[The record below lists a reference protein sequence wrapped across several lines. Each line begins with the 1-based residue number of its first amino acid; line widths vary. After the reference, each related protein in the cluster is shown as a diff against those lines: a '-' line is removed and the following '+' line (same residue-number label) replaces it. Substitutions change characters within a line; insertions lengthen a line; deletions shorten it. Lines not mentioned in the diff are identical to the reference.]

1 MQTIQTVLVAVTGML
16 AILSLVLWLERMVRI
31 IMANYLISSILLGM
45 SNFIDLIYTRLT
57 LSENAVWWV
66 GKVESTVG
74 SLLLNWKPTI
84 LLTIYFLLLLF
95 IVKKAHI
102 WIWIV
107 RNEWLRLI
115 LTLLFVPCTVISIL
129 LSLATAIFG
138 IKLMEQSSLQAL
150 AQLVAD
156 NEYLYNFV
164 LLTPLWIVLPGI
176 FTIAIA
182 AFVLRTKD
190 EIIQRVVVQEPEFD
204 PL

>member
-1 MQTIQTVLVAVTGML
+1 M
-16 AILSLVLWLERMVRI
+16 
-31 IMANYLISSILLGM
+31 
-45 SNFIDLIYTRLT
+45 
-57 LSENAVWWV
+57 
-66 GKVESTVG
+66 
-74 SLLLNWKPTI
+74 
-84 LLTIYFLLLLF
+84 
-95 IVKKAHI
+95 
-102 WIWIV
+102 
-107 RNEWLRLI
+107 
-115 LTLLFVPCTVISIL
+115 TLLFVPCTVISIL